1 MINANDI
8 VHKSAVSPTLIIL
21 FAFWSRSVRVSD
33 IHTWLFSS
41 CLVYSTYDK

>member
-1 MINANDI
+1 MINANVI

-21 FAFWSRSVRVSD
+21 FAFWSRSARMSD